1 MKYEKAQEILPQD
14 LINKIQEF
22 MDGGYLYI
30 PKAEKNKRS
39 WGDSTGIKKEL
50 NNRNNNIYKD
60 FESGM
65 KVDELSNK
73 YYLVENSIRRILRKH
88 KKSNK

>member
-30 PKAEKNKRS
+30 PKAETNKRS
-39 WGDSTGIKKEL
+39 WGDSTGIKK
-50 NNRNNNIYKD
+50 RVK
-60 FESGM
+60 
-65 KVDELSNK
+65 
-73 YYLVENSIRRILRKH
+73 
-88 KKSNK
+88 